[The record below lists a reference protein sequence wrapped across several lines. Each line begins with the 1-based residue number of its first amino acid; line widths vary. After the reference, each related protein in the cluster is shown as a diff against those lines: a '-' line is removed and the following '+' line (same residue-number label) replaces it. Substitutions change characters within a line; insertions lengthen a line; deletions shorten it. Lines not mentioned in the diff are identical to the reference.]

1 MIPGIMGNFIV
12 VVMGTEKIDLPLG
25 RKCIHMGIKSMNAD
39 YFSDRSFT
47 LINPCTYVEKFR
59 TS

>member
-1 MIPGIMGNFIV
+1 MGDFVV

-25 RKCIHMGIKSMNAD
+25 RKCIQLGMKSMNAD

-47 LINPCTYVEKFR
+47 LINPCTYVERFR